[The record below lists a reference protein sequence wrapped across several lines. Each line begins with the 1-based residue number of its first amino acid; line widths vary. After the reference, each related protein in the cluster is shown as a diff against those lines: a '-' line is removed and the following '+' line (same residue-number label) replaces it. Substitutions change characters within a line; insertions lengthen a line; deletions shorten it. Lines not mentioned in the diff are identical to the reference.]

1 MGAAGVE
8 LTKVL
13 EEGTPT
19 VRADESQLRQAMLNL
34 LRNAREAMELAG
46 VASPRVVVRV
56 MALAKDGV
64 EGAAVC
70 VSDSGPGLSAEA
82 EAHLFELFFTTKSR
96 GSGLGLSLSREIAVA
111 HGGSLHAERAPASD
125 GGGARFVLWL
135 PASLDD
141 GATEGAID
149 AEGR

>member
-1 MGAAGVE
+1 
-8 LTKVL
+8 
-13 EEGTPT
+13 
-19 VRADESQLRQAMLNL
+19 
-34 LRNAREAMELAG
+34 
-46 VASPRVVVRV
+46 VVVRV

-135 PASLDD
+135 PASLDE
-141 GATEGAID
+141 GETEGAID